1 MLSAVFGIGAL
12 VLPVVVPPARRAA
25 GKPAH
30 QYYVEDNAVRLSSFF
45 VFVCRWL
52 ALTFFFFWL
61 SLFFCLLL
69 LWRPFSLSFS
79 RGQHLHPA
87 ATRDVKPDFTDAKAL
102 AQFSKHDAYRY
113 ATTAPLKE

>member
-69 LWRPFSLSFS
+69 LWRPFSLSLSLAVSTCTRPQRVTSS
-79 RGQHLHPA
+79 RTSQ
-87 ATRDVKPDFTDAKAL
+87 TRRRWPSSA
-102 AQFSKHDAYRY
+102 S
-113 ATTAPLKE
+113 TTRTGTRRRRR